1 MGLDFYIAKSKDSI
15 NFEER
20 GVSLSGDLQE
30 YLYRNRMMI
39 DIDIRY
45 INDLDPYGD
54 TEIKSDD
61 INLLMEICYR
71 LINSDYLSDY
81 ESEEDEENEENGR
94 ETLEELRKLCIKARE
109 SGENIYAIGD

>member
-1 MGLDFYIAKSKDSI
+1 
-15 NFEER
+15 
-20 GVSLSGDLQE
+20 
-30 YLYRNRMMI
+30 MMI
-39 DIDIRY
+39 GIDIRY

-71 LINSDYLSDY
+71 LINSDYLSDH
-81 ESEEDEENEENGR
+81 ESEENEEDGR
-94 ETLEELRKLCIKARE
+94 ETLEELRKLCIKAKE